1 MTKILVV
8 DDEEDVEILIKQKFA
23 KQVKSKE
30 LEFLFASNGI
40 EALKTL
46 YQNQDINIILTDINM
61 PEMDG
66 LTLLSHLPELK
77 RLFKAIIISAY
88 GDMSNIRK
96 AMNRGACDFVTKPID
111 FNDLE
116 ITISNA
122 IDQYTAMKRALE
134 AETKLSDIEK
144 ELTIAYK
151 IQQAIIP
158 HNFHPFPE
166 NQSFEILGKMIPKK
180 EVGGDFFDFFPLE
193 ENKLAFVIAD
203 VSGKSISAA
212 LFMAMTRAI
221 IRTVSKYSESP
232 EKCLAEANRI
242 LCIDNDACMFVTTF
256 YGILE
261 MDTGIIRCANAGHN
275 PPFLLKMDHTLKEI
289 ARNEGVPLGVAE
301 NTEYTRHSFAL
312 EKGDC
317 LILYTD
323 GITEAMN
330 AKKELYTESR
340 FIESLKNWSLGP
352 LSSLINH
359 ILEDVEKFTDKTP
372 SADDITMLCF
382 KRET

>member
-8 DDEEDVEILIKQKFA
+8 DDEEDVEILIRQKFS
-23 KQVKSKE
+23 KQLKSKE
-30 LEFLFASNGI
+30 LEFFFASNGI

-46 YQNQDINIILTDINM
+46 FQNNDINIILTDINM

-88 GDMSNIRK
+88 GDMTNIRK
-96 AMNRGACDFVTKPID
+96 AMNRGACDFITKPID

-116 ITISNA
+116 ITISNT
-122 IDQYTAMKRALE
+122 IEQYTAMKRALE
-134 AETKLSDIEK
+134 AESKLSDLEK
-144 ELTIAYK
+144 ELLIAYK

-158 HNFHPFPE
+158 HNFNPFPD
-166 NQSFEILGKMIPKK
+166 NNHFEILGKMIPKK
-180 EVGGDFFDFFPLE
+180 EVGGDFFDFFMLDN
-193 ENKLAFVIAD
+193 NKLAFVIAD

-212 LFMAMTRAI
+212 LFMSMTRAI
-221 IRTVSKYSESP
+221 IRSVSKQSDSP
-232 EKCLAEANRI
+232 EKCLTEANRI
-242 LCIDNDACMFVTTF
+242 LCVDNDACMFVTTF

-261 MDTGIIRCANAGHN
+261 VNTGKVLCANAGHN
-275 PPFLLKMDHTLKEI
+275 PPFILKADQTLQEI
-289 ARNEGVPLGVAE
+289 ARNEGVPLGVTE
-301 NTEYTRHSFAL
+301 STEYGQHNFVL

-330 AKKELYTESR
+330 SKRDLYTEAR
-340 FIESLKNWSLGP
+340 FIESLKKWSSGK
-352 LSSLINH
+352 LSTLINH
-359 ILEDVEKFTDKTP
+359 ILNDIEAFTQDVP
-372 SADDITMLCF
+372 SADDITLLCI
-382 KRET
+382 KRNL

>member
-8 DDEEDVEILIKQKFA
+8 DDEEDVEILIRQKFS
-23 KQVKSKE
+23 KQLKTKE

-46 YQNQDINIILTDINM
+46 FQNQDINIILTDINM

-77 RLFKAIIISAY
+77 RIFKAIIISAY

-96 AMNRGACDFVTKPID
+96 AMNRGACDFITKPID

-116 ITISNA
+116 ITIFNA
-122 IDQYTAMKRALE
+122 IDQYTSLKRAME
-134 AETKLSDIEK
+134 AESKLSDLEK
-144 ELTIAYK
+144 ELMIAYK

-158 HNFHPFPE
+158 HNFDPFPE
-166 NQSFEILGKMIPKK
+166 NKNFELLGKMIPKK

-193 ENKLAFVIAD
+193 DNKLAFVIAD
-203 VSGKSISAA
+203 VSGKSISGA

-221 IRTVSKYSESP
+221 IRTVSKHSDSP

-242 LCIDNDACMFVTTF
+242 LCIDNDTCMFVTTF
-256 YGILE
+256 YGIL
-261 MDTGIIRCANAGHN
+261 DINTGQIQCANAGHN
-275 PPFLLKMDHTLKEI
+275 PPYLLKADNSLQEI
-289 ARNEGVPLGVAE
+289 ARNEGVPLGV
-301 NTEYTRHSFAL
+301 TESTVYEQHSL
-312 EKGDC
+312 ILDKGDC

-330 AKKELYTESR
+330 AQRDLYTEKR
-340 FIESLKNWSLGP
+340 FIESIKNWPSNQLAT
-352 LSSLINH
+352 LINH
-359 ILEDVEKFTDKTP
+359 ILDDLNTFTGDTP
-372 SADDITMLCF
+372 CADDITLLCI
-382 KRET
+382 KRNV

>member
-8 DDEEDVEILIKQKFA
+8 DDEEDVEILIRQKFS
-23 KQVKSKE
+23 KQLKTKE

-46 YQNQDINIILTDINM
+46 VQNQDINIILTDLNM

-96 AMNRGACDFVTKPID
+96 AMNRGACDFITKPID

-116 ITISNA
+116 ITITNA
-122 IDQYTAMKRALE
+122 IDQYTSLKRAME
-134 AETKLSDIEK
+134 AESRLSDLEK
-144 ELTIAYK
+144 ELLIAYK

-158 HNFHPFPE
+158 HNFNPFPE
-166 NQSFEILGKMIPKK
+166 NRNFEILGKMIPKK

-193 ENKLAFVIAD
+193 ENKLAFLIAD

-221 IRTVSKYSESP
+221 IRTVSMHSDSP
-232 EKCLAEANRI
+232 EKCMAEANRI
-242 LCIDNDACMFVTTF
+242 LCVDNDACMFVTTF

-261 MDTGIIRCANAGHN
+261 ITTGHVLCANAGHN
-275 PPFLLKMDHTLKEI
+275 PPYILRANHSIQEI
-289 ARNEGVPLGVAE
+289 ARNEGIPLGVSE
-301 NTEYTRHSFAL
+301 STVYTQHNFTL
-312 EKGDC
+312 EKGDS

-330 AKKELYTESR
+330 SRKDLYTEKR
-340 FIESLKNWSLGP
+340 FIESIKRWPSSQ
-352 LSSLINH
+352 LSTLINH
-359 ILEDVEKFTDKTP
+359 ILDDLKMFTGDNP
-372 SADDITMLCF
+372 NEDDITLLCI
-382 KRET
+382 KRNL